1 VKWTKTLDNE
11 KVPHQAWKNVRRWLP
26 GTLISLVLLALIFHY
41 VDLNQ
46 VAAALIRADL
56 RFILLALVLAILWLF
71 IRGLVWWT
79 LLKRRPS
86 YRATF
91 FCLCEGYLL
100 NNFLPFRL
108 GEVGRA
114 FLLSRKSDLRFME
127 IVPTIVIERVL
138 DLMFSAGILILSV
151 PFVLGV
157 SGADQIGFIVGV
169 IMLVGLAGLF
179 ILAYKRD
186 RVGEILERLGNRW
199 HAIDKIRESMLDP
212 FLDGLSILTDFR
224 RFSAFIFW
232 MTIDWAVAAVEYY
245 LLVRAFFPQATIVWG
260 TFSLGMA
267 AFGGAIPSL
276 PGAIGT
282 LDSAVGGAVY
292 LLSQNI
298 DSAAAFVVVLRIFSY
313 FVTGIPALIAL
324 SSEGQTL
331 AGLYRDITQFRKK
344 TNSEIT
350 E

>member
-1 VKWTKTLDNE
+1 MKTNRNSKLI
-11 KVPHQAWKNVRRWLP
+11 WKKIPRWLP
-26 GTLISLVLLALIFHY
+26 GAVISLLLLTVILYF

-46 VAAALIRADL
+46 VISSLIQADIRYL
-56 RFILLALVLAILWLF
+56 LLALAFAIIWLF
-71 IRGLVWWT
+71 IRGMVWWT
-79 LLKRRPS
+79 LLKRKAG
-86 YRATF
+86 YGATF
-91 FCLCEGYLL
+91 LCMCEGYLL

-157 SGADQIGFIVGV
+157 TDAGQIGFIVGG
-169 IMLVGLAGLF
+169 IMLAGLVGLF
-179 ILAYKRD
+179 VLAYKRD
-186 RVGEILERLGNRW
+186 WAGGFLQKLGDRWQAFQKIKVRL
-199 HAIDKIRESMLDP
+199 LDP
-212 FLDGLSILTDFR
+212 FLDGLSVLTDIR
-224 RFSAFIFW
+224 IFSTFIFW
-232 MTIDWAVAAVEYY
+232 ITLNWFVACAEYF
-245 LLVRAFFPQATIVWG
+245 LLVRAFFPEATFVWG

-282 LDSAVGGAVY
+282 LDSAVGGAVF

-313 FVTGIPALIAL
+313 FITGIPALFAL
-324 SSEGQTL
+324 SSEGQTIS
-331 AGLYRDITQFRKK
+331 GLYREINQFRKK
-344 TNSEIT
+344 TNLEVSE
-350 E
+350 

>member
-1 VKWTKTLDNE
+1 MDRSLDNKE
-11 KVPHQAWKNVRRWLP
+11 TTRQTWRKVRRWLP
-26 GTLISLVLLALIFHY
+26 GTVISLGLLALILHF
-41 VDLNQ
+41 VDLKL
-46 VAAALIRADL
+46 VADALLKADM
-56 RFILLALVLAILWLF
+56 RYIILALVLAVLWLF
-71 IRGLVWWT
+71 IRGMVWWT
-79 LLKRRPS
+79 LLKRRPK
-86 YRATF
+86 YGATF

-127 IVPTIVIERVL
+127 IIPTVVIERVL

-157 SGADQIGFIVGV
+157 SGADRVGYIIGG

-186 RVGEILERLGNRW
+186 WAGGVLDRIGSRW
-199 HAIDKIRESMLDP
+199 HAIQNIRTSLLDP

-224 RFSAFIFW
+224 RFAAFIFW
-232 MTIDWAVAAVEYY
+232 MAVDWAVAVVEYF
-245 LLVRAFFPQATIVWG
+245 LLVRAFFPVATLVWG
-260 TFSLGMA
+260 SFSLGMA
-267 AFGGAIPSL
+267 AFGGAVPSL

-292 LLSQNI
+292 LLSKNI

-313 FVTGIPALIAL
+313 FITGIPALIAL

-331 AGLYRDITQFRKK
+331 KGLYRDITRFRNK
-344 TNSEIT
+344 TDAEPSE
-350 E
+350 